1 MTPDQTQTGRC
12 TEAFDTVLELEL
24 NERIIARRRQAYP
37 ETPELHDGRDAVGL
51 GLSGGG
57 VRSATFNLGLLQAFQ
72 RFQFLKHVDYLST
85 VSGGGYIGSSLTWF
99 MSRLKLAFPFGAQRK
114 DYCRTS
120 NVLHWLRVHGN
131 YLTPGGGLT
140 IWNLIAA
147 ILSGIVINLLVLAP
161 VFLVVLT
168 LLSRQINWCGG
179 SGFDCLLYLGG
190 ILLATFL
197 LYSVISALTS
207 GLPSVRGYRAQREK
221 SELTGKLLMLGVALV
236 VAGSIPHVSGYLHA
250 SLLPWLD
257 KTVRPA
263 ISLAGLAALIGA
275 WRSRKDGNET
285 QGIRSVFLSL
295 GLGLLIYGL
304 TLWGYHAVSGC
315 GSMPTWLYWSLALS
329 LVLAIFANVN
339 HVSMHRYYRDRLM
352 ETYLP
357 YNLESLGLGKDL
369 SVSAADS
376 CDLGS
381 IEQTIAP
388 YHIINANANM
398 VGSKNPKL
406 KGRGGDNFILSPLFC
421 GASSTGYQRTADY
434 AGGRMNL
441 STAFAIS
448 GAAVDPNTYATR
460 SRPLTFLM
468 TLFNVRLGYWA
479 RNPKRPPGRLGYLFR
494 PSWYWYMFT
503 EMLGNG
509 MNENHKYIHLSDGG
523 HFENLGLY
531 ELIRRRCRY
540 IVIADASADPDWNFD
555 DLARV
560 IRLVRVDFG
569 AAIDLD
575 ISPLLPQDEGR
586 RSPCAFVRGKV
597 TYADGSQAELIYVT
611 TLVVDGLPEDIYG
624 YRCAHPEFPDEPTAD
639 QFFDEAQ
646 FEAYRELGYR
656 IGSLVC
662 GQVPCESREAF
673 ALRFRAAPTNGATGS
688 AKTID
693 K

>member
-1 MTPDQTQTGRC
+1 MENTPTSKPADKEQC
-12 TEAFDTVLELEL
+12 MEAFSAVAEQEL
-24 NERIIARRRQAYP
+24 NERIVPRRKLAYP
-37 ETPELHDGRDAVGL
+37 DAAELHNGRDTVGL
-51 GLSGGG
+51 ALSGGG

-72 RFQFLKHVDYLST
+72 RFQLLKHVDYLST
-85 VSGGGYIGSSLTWF
+85 VSGGGYIGASLTWF
-99 MSRLKLAFPFGAQRK
+99 MSRLKLPFPFGLQRK
-114 DYCRTS
+114 DYCQAG

-140 IWNLIAA
+140 LWNLIAA
-147 ILSGIVINLLVLAP
+147 TLAGIAVNLLVLVP
-161 VFLVVLT
+161 VFLLAIY
-168 LLSRQINWCGG
+168 LLSSPIGWCGG
-179 SGFDCLLYLGG
+179 TGFDCLLYLGG
-190 ILLATFL
+190 VFLASFL
-197 LYSVISALTS
+197 LFSVVSALIS
-207 GLPSVRGYRAQREK
+207 GLASVRSYRAQREK
-221 SELTGKLLMLGVALV
+221 SELTGKILMLGVLLI
-236 VAGSIPHVSGYLHA
+236 VAGSIPHASDYLHNN
-250 SLLPWLD
+250 LMPWLD

-275 WRSRKDGNET
+275 WRGHKGGNEA
-285 QGIRSVFLSL
+285 QGMRSAFLSL

-304 TLWGYHAVSGC
+304 AMWGYHAVSEC
-315 GSMPTWLYWSLALS
+315 DSVPQWLYWSLALS
-329 LVLAIFANVN
+329 LALAVFANVN

-352 ETYLP
+352 ETYMP
-357 YNLESLGLGKDL
+357 HNLESLGLGQD
-369 SVSAADS
+369 VGVNAADC
-376 CDLGS
+376 CDLDS

-388 YHIINANANM
+388 YHLINANANM

-406 KGRGGDNFILSPLFC
+406 RGRGGDNFILSPLFC
-421 GASSTGYQRTADY
+421 GASSTGYRRTADY

-441 STAFAIS
+441 ATAFAIS
-448 GAAVDPNTYATR
+448 GAAVDPNTCATR

-479 RNPKRPPGRLGYLFR
+479 RNPKRPPGTLGSLFR

-509 MNENHKYIHLSDGG
+509 MSESHRYIHLSDGG

-531 ELIRRRCRY
+531 ELIQRRCRY
-540 IVIADASADPDWNFD
+540 IVIADAGADPNWDFD

-575 ISPLLPQDEGR
+575 ISPLMPQGEDR
-586 RSPCAFVRGKV
+586 RSPQAFVRGKV

-624 YRCAHPEFPDEPTAD
+624 YRREHSEFPDEPTAD

-662 GQVPCESREAF
+662 GQAPCESREAF
-673 ALRFRAAPTNGATGS
+673 IRRFQAQ
-688 AKTID
+688 
-693 K
+693 

>member
-1 MTPDQTQTGRC
+1 MTQAMEKIVTPDQAQIERC
-12 TEAFDTVLELEL
+12 TEAFDAVLEHEL
-24 NERIIARRRQAYP
+24 SERVVARRKQAYP
-37 ETPELHDGRDAVGL
+37 DTPELQDGRDTVGL

-72 RFQFLKHVDYLST
+72 RFQFLEHVDYLST

-99 MSRLKLAFPFGAQRK
+99 MSRLKLAFPFGVQRK
-114 DYCRTS
+114 DYCQAG

-140 IWNLIAA
+140 IWSLVAA
-147 ILSGIVINLLVLAP
+147 TLSGIVINLLVLVP
-161 VFLVVLT
+161 VFLLAIY
-168 LLSRQINWCGG
+168 LLSRNVGWGG
-179 SGFDCLLYLGG
+179 TGFDCLRYLGAG
-190 ILLATFL
+190 LLAVFL
-197 LYSVISALTS
+197 VFVTISALTS
-207 GLPSVRGYRAQREK
+207 DLPSVRSYRAQRGKNEWI
-221 SELTGKLLMLGVALV
+221 GKLLMFGVFLI
-236 VAGSIPHVSGYLHA
+236 VAGSIPHVSVYLHHN
-250 SLLPWLD
+250 LLQWLD
-257 KTVRPA
+257 KAIRPA
-263 ISLAGLAALIGA
+263 ISMTGLAALIGA
-275 WRSRKDGNET
+275 WRGRKEGNEI
-285 QGIRSVFLSL
+285 QGMRPVFLSVSL
-295 GLGLLIYGL
+295 GILIYGL
-304 TLWGYHAVSGC
+304 VMWGYQLLSECDTLPA
-315 GSMPTWLYWSLALS
+315 WLYWGTALS
-329 LVLAIFANVN
+329 LLLAAFANVN

-352 ETYLP
+352 EAYLP
-357 YNLESLGLGKDL
+357 HNLENLGLGSD
-369 SVSAADS
+369 VGVEAADS
-376 CDLGS
+376 CPLS
-381 IEQTIAP
+381 RIEQTSAP

-421 GASSTGYQRTADY
+421 GAASTGYVRTATY

-441 STAFAIS
+441 ATAFAIS

-460 SRPLTFLM
+460 SRPLNFLM

-479 RNPKRPPGRLGYLFR
+479 RNPKRPSGSLGSWFR

-509 MNENHKYIHLSDGG
+509 MNENHRYIHLSDGG

-540 IVIADASADPDWNFD
+540 IIIADAGADPNWSFE

-569 AAIDLD
+569 AAIELD
-575 ISPLLPQDEGR
+575 VSPLMPQGEDR

-597 TYADGSQAELIYVT
+597 TYADGSQAQMIYVT

-624 YRCAHPEFPDEPTAD
+624 YRREHRKFPDESTAD

-662 GQVPCESREAF
+662 GQAPCETREAF
-673 ALRFRAAPTNGATGS
+673 AMRFQTE
-688 AKTID
+688 
-693 K
+693 